1 MNYLDGTWCLIF
13 DMDGLMLDSETITNR
28 AWIQAAADLGYAL
41 TEDILIQSVGCSTAQ
56 FEKTQKKY
64 LGEYYPF
71 EKAWDLKNEHFE
83 RLIEA
88 EGISI
93 KEGLLPLLDLLEQK
107 GVRKAVASSTKNPQ
121 VEKRL
126 KLTGL
131 YNRFEI
137 VIDGTMVEHAKPA
150 PDLFL
155 EAAKRLGVEPHT
167 CLVLEDSPFGVQ
179 AAVAAGMPV
188 ILVPDLLHPTDEIRS
203 LTLGV
208 FNTLN
213 EVRIFLSQ
221 K

>member
-188 ILVPDLLHPTDEIRS
+188 ILVSDLLHPTDEIRS

>member
-1 MNYLDGTWCLIF
+1 M
-13 DMDGLMLDSETITNR
+13 
-28 AWIQAAADLGYAL
+28 
-41 TEDILIQSVGCSTAQ
+41 
-56 FEKTQKKY
+56 
-64 LGEYYPF
+64 
-71 EKAWDLKNEHFE
+71 
-83 RLIEA
+83 
-88 EGISI
+88 
-93 KEGLLPLLDLLEQK
+93 
-107 GVRKAVASSTKNPQ
+107 
-121 VEKRL
+121 EKRL

-155 EAAKRLGVEPHT
+155 EAAKRLGIEPRT

-208 FNTLN
+208 FNTLD